1 MNNWVRHFL
10 IALVA
15 VAASAAN
22 LQAQATGEIRGFV
35 IDGSMMAPLNDVTI
49 EVAGQTVFSAQQG
62 YFLVEDV
69 PSGVYTLTASTL
81 GYRSFETQVTVTAGT
96 TTDVEVRMAVAPLEM
111 APIVAVGYGELEAK
125 NQTGVVTEV
134 PAEAFNT
141 GRIVSAEE
149 LIQAKVAGVQVT
161 ANSNEPGSGISIR
174 IRGGT
179 SDQRQQRTAVRDRRR
194 SAGRGRW
201 TRLGRRWREESPEL
215 PEPERHRV
223 VHGAEGC
230 IRDGHLRVARRQRRR
245 AHRDDGGPSPGRS
258 GGYGN
263 VPRQRVRFL
272 DRG

>member
-49 EVAGQTVFSAQQG
+49 EVAGQTVLSAQQG
-62 YFLVEDV
+62 YFLVENV
-69 PSGVYTLTASTL
+69 AAGVYTLTATSL
-81 GYRSFETQVTVTAGT
+81 GYRPFETQVTVTAGT

-125 NQTGVVTEV
+125 NQTGVVVEV
-134 PAEAFNT
+134 PSEAFNT

-161 ANSNEPGSGISIR
+161 ENSNEPGSGISIR
-174 IRGGT
+174 VRGGT
-179 SDQRQQRTAVRDRRR
+179 SINASNEPLYVIDGVPLDVGGGLV
-194 SAGRGRW
+194 SAGGGARNPLNFLNPKDIASFTVLKDASATAIYGSRGANGVVLIE
-201 TRLGRRWREESPEL
+201 TTAGR
-215 PEPERHRV
+215 
-223 VHGAEGC
+223 
-230 IRDGHLRVARRQRRR
+230 AR
-245 AHRDDGGPSPGRS
+245 AGS
-258 GGYGN
+258 G
-263 VPRQRVRFL
+263 
-272 DRG
+272 